1 MFFTHFLM
9 MGSFFLMLLV
19 AFAVA
24 GVLIG
29 LQRGLS
35 CRWMLG
41 VIALS
46 VLGLWSLLFSLAAIA
61 VACLAPVDKKRAGGS
76 ECCACSCSRKSDDEC
91 ACKCKAGEC
100 ADKCAEECADKCAVK
115 AAAKPAS
122 QDRYDEIERLFR
134 LKETG
139 ALTEAEF
146 THEKRRIL
154 GIPADETA
162 PAAECPKDAACAA
175 PSVAEELAERK

>member
-1 MFFTHFLM
+1 MFFSHFLM

-24 GVLIG
+24 GVLIA

-61 VACLAPVDKKRAGGS
+61 VACLAPVDKKRAGD
-76 ECCACSCSRKSDDEC
+76 ECSC
-91 ACKCKAGEC
+91 KCRAGEC
-100 ADKCAEECADKCAVK
+100 TEKHDDESTVK

-146 THEKRRIL
+146 TLEKRRIL
-154 GIPADETA
+154 GIPADEAA
-162 PAAECPKDAACAA
+162 PAAECPKEAACAA
-175 PSVAEELAERK
+175 PSVAQELAERK

>member
-1 MFFTHFLM
+1 MFFSHFLM

-24 GVLIG
+24 GVLIA

-61 VACLAPVDKKRAGGS
+61 VACLAPVDKKCAGGS
-76 ECCACSCSRKSDDEC
+76 GCCGSKDSRPCCDEGTRQC
-91 ACKCKAGEC
+91 RSGEC
-100 ADKCAEECADKCAVK
+100 DVN
-115 AAAKPAS
+115 AASKPAS

-134 LKETG
+134 LKDAG

-146 THEKRRIL
+146 TLEKRRIL
-154 GIPADETA
+154 GIPADEAA

-175 PSVAEELAERK
+175 PGVAEELARRK

>member
-76 ECCACSCSRKSDDEC
+76 ECCTCSCSRKSDDEC
-91 ACKCKAGEC
+91 TCKCKAGEC
-100 ADKCAEECADKCAVK
+100 ADKCADECAVK

-122 QDRYDEIERLFR
+122 QDRYDEIERLHR

-154 GIPADETA
+154 GIPADEAA
-162 PAAECPKDAACAA
+162 PAAECPKGAA